1 MKREVGAIDKE
12 IGARIRSLRLARGLS
27 QYELAAKLGIP
38 RTTAAERE
46 RGERRVWSGDLIRL
60 ATALDTTPHYLL
72 GWMAQPPSG
81 AGIVVCW
88 APYDAAEGV
97 WCVREHGHPGTHRS
111 LTQRW
116 K

>member
-27 QYELAAKLGIP
+27 QYELAAVLGVP
-38 RTTAAERE
+38 RSTAAERE
-46 RGERRVWSGDLIRL
+46 RGERRVWSGDLIQL
-60 ATALDTTPHYLL
+60 AQALDTTPHYLL
-72 GWMAQPPSG
+72 GWG
-81 AGIVVCW
+81 ADVPTTGALVVCW
-88 APYDAAEGV
+88 APYDAAEGI
-97 WCVREHGHPGTHRS
+97 WCVREHGHQGTHRS